1 MTLAERVAQLK
12 SRAPL
17 VRGMLDEVA
26 KNATMRAIETAT
38 DETPMGMDK
47 LTGTNT
53 KSSHMKQD
61 WAARSKTTPVHRG
74 NDIVTEL
81 NNDMKYASYVNDG
94 HRMDRHFVPGLYIDN
109 GMLNYDP
116 TRAKGIVVGT
126 KTSYVPGIH
135 MVDHAK
141 EEYKRTVEREA
152 DRIVKEALK

>member
-12 SRAPL
+12 SRVPL